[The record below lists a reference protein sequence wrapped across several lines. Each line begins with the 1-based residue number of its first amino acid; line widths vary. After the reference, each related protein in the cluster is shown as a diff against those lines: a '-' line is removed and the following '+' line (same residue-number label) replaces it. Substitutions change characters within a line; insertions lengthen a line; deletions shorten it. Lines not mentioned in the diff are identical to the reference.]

1 MKKIVKGWRVV
12 FTSLMTLCLVL
23 GLFPVNTLAEE
34 YTYQVTFYS
43 GNQGTF
49 NGTEGLSVDNHS
61 SGSQYAVE
69 ENGDE
74 ITVSGLK
81 QGDIVSFDVQAGAV
95 QMADDSKYYLRG
107 IRQSGRDNDTVQTSA
122 FRVDG
127 DAEYVLAYG
136 IRGNQTGYTVNYQD
150 AQGNELAPSRTYY
163 GNVGDKP
170 VVAYLYIEDYN
181 PQTLALTRTLSEN
194 EAENVFTFVY
204 TPVPTEVITEPGD
217 TITNTTTVTETVPGT
232 TDEGTAAGTGTG
244 TGTGTAG
251 TGTAGTG
258 TGTAGT
264 AGEGTGAAGTAGEG
278 TGAAGE
284 GTGTAGT
291 DETGTA
297 GTDGTAAGET
307 DAAADEGTTDIQDE
321 EVPQDNQDLTDLDEE
336 EVPQSN
342 INIDEEEVKKGLP
355 MVAGVAIGVLAVAAL
370 GVIIVLVRKRMK

>member
-1 MKKIVKGWRVV
+1 MKKIVKGWRVI

-232 TDEGTAAGTGTG
+232 TDEGTVA
-244 TGTGTAG
+244 GTGTAG

-264 AGEGTGAAGTAGEG
+264 AGEGAGAAGTAGEG

-284 GTGTAGT
+284 GTGAAGT

>member
-232 TDEGTAAGTGTG
+232 TDEGTAAGTGT
-244 TGTGTAG
+244 AG

-264 AGEGTGAAGTAGEG
+264 AGEGAGAAGTAGEG
-278 TGAAGE
+278 TGAVGE
-284 GTGTAGT
+284 GTGAAGT

>member
-49 NGTEGLSVDNHS
+49 NGSEGLSVDNHS

-244 TGTGTAG
+244 TAG

-264 AGEGTGAAGTAGEG
+264 AGEGAGAAGTAGEG

-284 GTGTAGT
+284 GTGAAGT

>member
-127 DAEYVLAYG
+127 DAEYVLAYR

-244 TGTGTAG
+244 TAG

-264 AGEGTGAAGTAGEG
+264 AGEGAGAAGTAGEG

-284 GTGTAGT
+284 GTGAAGT

>member
-95 QMADDSKYYLRG
+95 QMSDDSKYYLRG

-244 TGTGTAG
+244 TAG

-264 AGEGTGAAGTAGEG
+264 AGEGAGAAGTAGEG

-284 GTGTAGT
+284 GTGAAGT

-307 DAAADEGTTDIQDE
+307 NAAADEGTTDIQDE

>member
-81 QGDIVSFDVQAGAV
+81 QGDIVSFNVQAGAV

-244 TGTGTAG
+244 TAG

-264 AGEGTGAAGTAGEG
+264 AGEGAGAAGTAGEG

-284 GTGTAGT
+284 GTGAAGT

>member
-74 ITVSGLK
+74 ITVIGLK

-244 TGTGTAG
+244 TAG

-264 AGEGTGAAGTAGEG
+264 AGEGAGAAGTAGEG

-284 GTGTAGT
+284 GTGAAGT

>member
-81 QGDIVSFDVQAGAV
+81 QEDIVSFDVQAGAV

-244 TGTGTAG
+244 TAG

-264 AGEGTGAAGTAGEG
+264 AGEGAGAAGTAGEG

-284 GTGTAGT
+284 GTGAAGT

>member
-49 NGTEGLSVDNHS
+49 NGSEGLSVDNHS
-61 SGSQYAVE
+61 SGSEYTVE

-232 TDEGTAAGTGTG
+232 TDEGTAAGTGT
-244 TGTGTAG
+244 AG

-264 AGEGTGAAGTAGEG
+264 AGEGAGAAGTAGEG

-284 GTGTAGT
+284 GTGAAGT

>member
-244 TGTGTAG
+244 TAG

-264 AGEGTGAAGTAGEG
+264 AGEGAGAAGTAGEG

-284 GTGTAGT
+284 GTGAAGT
-291 DETGTA
+291 DETGTT

>member
-1 MKKIVKGWRVV
+1 MKKIVKGWRVI

-136 IRGNQTGYTVNYQD
+136 IRENQTGYTVNYQD

-232 TDEGTAAGTGTG
+232 TDEGTAAGTGT
-244 TGTGTAG
+244 AG

-264 AGEGTGAAGTAGEG
+264 AGEGAGAAGTAGEG

-284 GTGTAGT
+284 GTGAAGT

-307 DAAADEGTTDIQDE
+307 DAVADEGTTDIQDE

>member
-244 TGTGTAG
+244 TAG

-264 AGEGTGAAGTAGEG
+264 AGEGAGAAGTAGEG

-284 GTGTAGT
+284 GTGAAGT

-307 DAAADEGTTDIQDE
+307 NAAADEGTTDIQDE

>member
-232 TDEGTAAGTGTG
+232 TDEGTAAGTGT
-244 TGTGTAG
+244 AG

-264 AGEGTGAAGTAGEG
+264 AGEGAGAAGTAGEG

-284 GTGTAGT
+284 GTGAAGT

>member
-136 IRGNQTGYTVNYQD
+136 IGGNQTGYTVNYQD

-244 TGTGTAG
+244 TAG

-264 AGEGTGAAGTAGEG
+264 AGEGAGAAGTAGEG

-284 GTGTAGT
+284 GTGAAGT

>member
-1 MKKIVKGWRVV
+1 MKKIVKGWRLV

-95 QMADDSKYYLRG
+95 QMSDDSKYYLRG

-244 TGTGTAG
+244 TAG

-264 AGEGTGAAGTAGEG
+264 AGEGAGAAGTAGEG

-284 GTGTAGT
+284 GTGAAGT
-291 DETGTA
+291 DETETGTA

-342 INIDEEEVKKGLP
+342 ININEEEVKKGLP

>member
-1 MKKIVKGWRVV
+1 MKKLVKGWRVV

-232 TDEGTAAGTGTG
+232 TDEGTAAGTGT
-244 TGTGTAG
+244 AG

-284 GTGTAGT
+284 GTGAAGT

>member
-1 MKKIVKGWRVV
+1 MKKIVKGWRLV

-43 GNQGTF
+43 GNQGIF
-49 NGTEGLSVDNHS
+49 SGTEGLSVDNHS

-244 TGTGTAG
+244 TAG

-264 AGEGTGAAGTAGEG
+264 AGEGAGAAGTAGEG

-284 GTGTAGT
+284 GTGAAGT

>member
-12 FTSLMTLCLVL
+12 FTSLMALCLVL
-23 GLFPVNTLAEE
+23 GLFPVKTLAEE

-69 ENGDE
+69 EKGDE

-244 TGTGTAG
+244 TAG

-264 AGEGTGAAGTAGEG
+264 AGEGAGAAGTAGEG

-284 GTGTAGT
+284 GTGAAGT

>member
-49 NGTEGLSVDNHS
+49 NGSEGLSVDNHS

-232 TDEGTAAGTGTG
+232 TDEGTAAGTGT
-244 TGTGTAG
+244 AG

-264 AGEGTGAAGTAGEG
+264 AGEGAGAAGTAGEG

-284 GTGTAGT
+284 GTGAAGT

>member
-1 MKKIVKGWRVV
+1 MKKIVKGWRVI

-244 TGTGTAG
+244 TAG

-264 AGEGTGAAGTAGEG
+264 AGEGAGAAGTAGEG

-284 GTGTAGT
+284 GTGAAGT

>member
-232 TDEGTAAGTGTG
+232 TDEGTAAGTGT
-244 TGTGTAG
+244 AG

-264 AGEGTGAAGTAGEG
+264 AGEGAGAAGTAGEG

-284 GTGTAGT
+284 GTGAAGT

-321 EVPQDNQDLTDLDEE
+321 EVPQDNQDLTDLDAE